1 MTTADHVGPLLIG
14 ALNAVAHRESTGRQA
29 FGHRSVRATMYTKQT
44 VNPATGRPDPT
55 DNLALLRLTAY
66 MPTRCQR
73 NESAAPAMIAAI
85 VATGDARTATIRH
98 SQVALY
104 SSILATSCRGN

>member
-1 MTTADHVGPLLIG
+1 
-14 ALNAVAHRESTGRQA
+14 
-29 FGHRSVRATMYTKQT
+29 MYTKQT
-44 VNPATGRPDPT
+44 VNPTTGRPDPT

-73 NESAAPAMIAAI
+73 NESAAPVMIAATDAI
-85 VATGDARTATIRH
+85 VATGDARTATIRY